1 MNYKE
6 EYYKLIESQIF
17 YHLPD
22 QQIINFDERV
32 ALAVIKN
39 YMNRVLHEDWEYDS
53 YDRYKEIKFNEI
65 LYMYKNNKSFWE
77 KTDIKYLIL
86 QEGFREQFPEISFQ
100 FLSDK
105 DFLLTLNKKNPIV
118 LDSLNKLVLPEEFE
132 KLEKS
137 YLLSRGYGNLEEITK
152 YEDDKEF
159 IKEMIKKDSSL
170 YPKLS
175 ENIKNNNEIISV
187 YLTHEQ
193 SILNFPKEKQNE
205 LFVSWAKLHRN
216 WNMKIIDQLDYEYL
230 KPIMKKINKTNNEY
244 LMDKLLSRNINKYKE
259 VIIDF
264 FEQNKNVGY
273 FFKMVRE
280 NPLEKLS
287 PVLKGLNYKEY
298 VKQWVNDF
306 SYKAEDKF
314 DTKMLYIIKAYPE
327 LQIEWENSFD
337 YKMLKQINN
346 KEALS
351 FEDFKEALNIQF
363 EKLNQNKINYEKLES
378 NMLQL
383 KKYLPINI
391 LKEMRIPNKNI
402 VEYLQHMKFNEKF
415 VEKGVSIKKSK
426 I

>member
-6 EYYKLIESQIF
+6 EYYKLIENQTF

-39 YMNRVLHEDWEYDS
+39 YMNRVLHEEWQYDS
-53 YDRYKEIKFNEI
+53 YDRYTEIKFNEI

-77 KTDIKYLIL
+77 KTNIKHLIL

-105 DFLLTLNKKNPIV
+105 DFLLTLNKKNSIV

-137 YLLSRGYGNLEEITK
+137 YLLSKGYGNLEEITK

-159 IKEMIKKDSSL
+159 IIEMIKNDSSL

-175 ENIKNNNEIISV
+175 ENIKNNNEFISV

-205 LFVSWAKLHRN
+205 LFVSWARLHKN
-216 WNMKIIDQLDYEYL
+216 WNMKVIDQLDYEYL

-273 FFKMVRE
+273 FFKMIRE
-280 NPLEKLS
+280 KSLDDLKPVLQDLDCSTYLQKWLNNFNYKKIDKFENKILNIMQRYPNLKTQWEDSFDCMIAKIVSNNELLTFEQFRLGLDIQLQKLEKNLI
-287 PVLKGLNYKEY
+287 
-298 VKQWVNDF
+298 
-306 SYKAEDKF
+306 
-314 DTKMLYIIKAYPE
+314 T
-327 LQIEWENSFD
+327 
-337 YKMLKQINN
+337 
-346 KEALS
+346 
-351 FEDFKEALNIQF
+351 
-363 EKLNQNKINYEKLES
+363 YEQVES
-378 NMLQL
+378 NMIQL
-383 KKYLPINI
+383 KKYLPIEL
-391 LKEMRIPNKNI
+391 LKENKIPNKCI
-402 VEYLQHMKFNEKF
+402 VEYLQNIKFNEKF
-415 VEKGVSIKKSK
+415 EPKGNKERKIK